1 MPRPASPAAPKS
13 KPRAKPMS
21 KPASK
26 PSTAAAPRGAARRDC
41 ILDAA
46 LAVIGRVGPDALTH
60 RLVAAQAGVP
70 LAATTYWFASK
81 EALIMEAFA
90 HAARR
95 DVAQLERETA
105 EAAGWTRA
113 DVAGHLARSMR
124 VSLTQH
130 RTRTVVDYGL
140 WVEAARRPALR
151 PVADAW
157 SDACQ
162 DFFAAVLKAIGGR
175 RSEHDARL
183 LTAAFD
189 GLLMDQLASDHP
201 DDEARL
207 TAVLERLLGAIAG

>member
-1 MPRPASPAAPKS
+1 MPRPANPIAPQPQPAAKS
-13 KPRAKPMS
+13 S
-21 KPASK
+21 
-26 PSTAAAPRGAARRDC
+26 APRGAARRDC
-41 ILDAA
+41 IVDAA
-46 LAVIGRVGPDALTH
+46 LVVIGRVGPDALTH
-60 RLVAAQAGVP
+60 RLVAAEAGVP

-81 EALIMEAFA
+81 EALILEAFA

-95 DVAQLERETA
+95 DIAQLERETA
-105 EAAGWTRA
+105 EAADWTSA
-113 DVAGHLARSMR
+113 DAAGHLARSMR
-124 VSLTQH
+124 ASLTEH

-157 SDACQ
+157 SRACQ
-162 DFFAAVLKAIGGR
+162 AFFATILEAIGGR

-207 TAVLERLLGAIAG
+207 TAVLERLLGAFAG

>member
-1 MPRPASPAAPKS
+1 MSPPADPTAKPTR
-13 KPRAKPMS
+13 KPRAKLA
-21 KPASK
+21 ASK
-26 PSTAAAPRGAARRDC
+26 PSAAVPRGTARRDC
-41 ILDAA
+41 IVDAA
-46 LAVIGRVGPDALTH
+46 LVVIGRVGPDALTH
-60 RLVAAQAGVP
+60 RLVAAEAGVP

-95 DVAQLERETA
+95 DIAQLERETA

-113 DVAGHLARSMR
+113 DAAAHLARSMR

-157 SDACQ
+157 SHACQ
-162 DFFAAVLKAIGGR
+162 DFFAALLEAIGGR

-183 LTAAFD
+183 LAAAFD
-189 GLLMDQLASDHP
+189 GLLMDQLASDDP

-207 TAVLERLLGAIAG
+207 TAVLERLLGAFAG